1 MRRLTLALA
10 LTGVLAT
17 PALAADWRKIGESA
31 TGGEISVDY
40 GDVRRDGG
48 FVTAHTKWGYDSK
61 YPDQAFVISTET
73 YDCERRVL
81 STTQMTT
88 TFKDGRVDRQAW
100 ETDQWDPA
108 SPGTSSEA
116 ILNVVC
122 APGFPR

>member
-1 MRRLTLALA
+1 VRRFSLALA
-10 LTGVLAT
+10 FAAVLVT

-40 GDVRRDGG
+40 ADVGKDSR
-48 FVTAHTKWGYDSK
+48 FVTVHTKWGFDSK
-61 YPDQAFVISTET
+61 YPDQAFVISTEK
-73 YDCERRVL
+73 YDCEGRVL
-81 STTQMTT
+81 STQQMTT

-122 APGFPR
+122 ASGFPR